1 MTNIEEK
8 FQQMDTRFGEKFSGL
23 DKRLDE
29 MNGRLTQKE
38 QSRSAGKAGVQEE
51 KSGEQ
56 VTSATEAGREEIS
69 QSEQQQHQGPSSS
82 PQSEQQIH
90 HHHQQ
95 QQQQQHQWPSSS
107 YLSLLQ
113 HQPPQPS
120 SQAPSLINSN
130 GCPSRPI
137 DQFPTIPDLRL
148 VLTIN
153 PFRVQE
159 LGA

>member
-51 KSGEQ
+51 KSGER
-56 VTSATEAGREEIS
+56 VMSATEAGREEIS
-69 QSEQQQHQGPSSS
+69 QSEQQL
-82 PQSEQQIH
+82 
-90 HHHQQ
+90 
-95 QQQQQHQWPSSS
+95 HQWPSSS

-113 HQPPQPS
+113 HQPLQSSSKPSPLYQQQRMPFSTDRPLPHHSRSETGPHHHQPPS
-120 SQAPSLINSN
+120 SARARGLGPIGESLAS
-130 GCPSRPI
+130 
-137 DQFPTIPDLRL
+137 
-148 VLTIN
+148 
-153 PFRVQE
+153 
-159 LGA
+159 